1 MNLCWHILNYTH
13 WNVSSFLSQREKV
26 EQLLREPMANYSIV
40 CDNLKKVYPKRDGN
54 PEKFAV
60 RGMSLALPQGECFG
74 MLGPNGAG
82 KTSFINMV
90 SIKTVLGLQMMHT

>member
-1 MNLCWHILNYTH
+1 ML
-13 WNVSSFLSQREKV
+13 QEA
-26 EQLLREPMANYSIV
+26 EPSHSIV
-40 CDNLKKVYPKRDGN
+40 CDNLIKVYPGRDGN

-60 RGMSLALPQGECFG
+60 RGLSLALPRGECFG

-90 SIKTVLGLQMMHT
+90 SMLLRIFKNIHTSLSISQF